1 MNREPLVKFARERG
15 LAVLATRGPDGT
27 PQAAL
32 VGTAASDQ
40 AEIIFDTSIR
50 SRKYRNIRA
59 HDRVAL
65 VIGWDDE
72 VTVQCE
78 GVADMPDG
86 PDRDRC
92 LMIYTKQYPE
102 SLTRVADPEIALSA
116 SARTGL
122 ATATTAPPASRC
134 TRSHSSD
141 LRASFSTNVQHP
153 WWRRRGLRRFS
164 SGTISQ
170 LWAVRVAS
178 GVEALETVPPRE
190 SRCG

>member
-78 GVADMPDG
+78 GVADMPGRAG
-86 PDRDRC
+86 PRPVSDDLHQAVPGEPYTRRGPRDR
-92 LMIYTKQYPE
+92 PV
-102 SLTRVADPEIALSA
+102 RVRPDW
-116 SARTGL
+116 ARYSDYR
-122 ATATTAPPASRC
+122 PAS
-134 TRSHSSD
+134 
-141 LRASFSTNVQHP
+141 F
-153 WWRRRGLRRFS
+153 
-164 SGTISQ
+164 
-170 LWAVRVAS
+170 
-178 GVEALETVPPRE
+178 TVHEVPFI
-190 SRCG
+190 